1 MGGKAGS
8 GNSQPPP
15 STNKSS
21 ARCNPNAAIRS
32 RYGFLSRTFVIHSD
46 PMEMPTDPF
55 AFLKAAWPGFQS
67 SAAGGG
73 LASSGLPTTDLDE
86 IDRRIAD
93 LKTVEQ
99 WLSLNLNILKTT
111 IQGLEIQRGTIAA
124 VQSWQASMADFGKP
138 SAQASTGPEPSAGA
152 AAEAMPPPAA
162 QWWWSSM
169 QDQFNQLVQT
179 AQAMQSSGASET
191 GEPLQKRRAGGST
204 GKSRP
209 PRKPKAAA
217 AKKPGASRA

>member
-1 MGGKAGS
+1 MET
-8 GNSQPPP
+8 P
-15 STNKSS
+15 S
-21 ARCNPNAAIRS
+21 
-32 RYGFLSRTFVIHSD
+32 
-46 PMEMPTDPF
+46 DPF

-67 SAAGGG
+67 SAASGG
-73 LASSGLPTTDLDE
+73 LGSSSLPTTDLDE

-124 VQSWQASMADFGKP
+124 VQSWQASMADFGKS
-138 SAQASTGPEPSAGA
+138 SAQAAAPQAAVGGA
-152 AAEAMPPPAA
+152 ESEQVPAA

-179 AQAMQSSGASET
+179 AQAMQSSEAGAAGGASAR
-191 GEPLQKRRAGGST
+191 KSSSGST
-204 GKSRP
+204 ARKSSANSKGKSTT
-209 PRKPKAAA
+209 
-217 AKKPGASRA
+217 AKKPQASDS

>member
-1 MGGKAGS
+1 MET
-8 GNSQPPP
+8 P
-15 STNKSS
+15 S
-21 ARCNPNAAIRS
+21 
-32 RYGFLSRTFVIHSD
+32 
-46 PMEMPTDPF
+46 DPF

-124 VQSWQASMADFGKP
+124 VQSWQASMADFGKSSSEASP
-138 SAQASTGPEPSAGA
+138 AQAPVAGA
-152 AAEAMPPPAA
+152 ETGQGPAA

-179 AQAMQSSGASET
+179 AQAMQSSDVGAEGASAQKSGSSGAAKKSET
-191 GEPLQKRRAGGST
+191 ATRRKGS
-204 GKSRP
+204 
-209 PRKPKAAA
+209 A
-217 AKKPGASRA
+217 AKKPHSPDV

>member
-1 MGGKAGS
+1 
-8 GNSQPPP
+8 
-15 STNKSS
+15 
-21 ARCNPNAAIRS
+21 
-32 RYGFLSRTFVIHSD
+32 
-46 PMEMPTDPF
+46 MEAPRDPF
-55 AFLKAAWPGFQS
+55 AFLKAAWPGFQNP
-67 SAAGGG
+67 AAGGG

-124 VQSWQASMADFGKP
+124 VQSWQASMAEFGKSSSDTA
-138 SAQASTGPEPSAGA
+138 SAPEPPA
-152 AAEAMPPPAA
+152 AAETAENPAA

-179 AQAMQSSGASET
+179 AQAMQSSDGASKEAAA
-191 GEPLQKRRAGGST
+191 QKRRSGGREK
-204 GKSRP
+204 KSGATSSHQSSAM
-209 PRKPKAAA
+209 RKPR
-217 AKKPGASRA
+217 SSSV

>member
-1 MGGKAGS
+1 MET
-8 GNSQPPP
+8 P
-15 STNKSS
+15 S
-21 ARCNPNAAIRS
+21 
-32 RYGFLSRTFVIHSD
+32 
-46 PMEMPTDPF
+46 DPF

-67 SAAGGG
+67 SAGSGG

-124 VQSWQASMADFGKP
+124 VQSWQASMADFGKA
-138 SAQASTGPEPSAGA
+138 SADASPTQESAPGA
-152 AAEAMPPPAA
+152 ETATPPAA

-179 AQAMQSSGASET
+179 AQAMQSS
-191 GEPLQKRRAGGST
+191 EPVAGGAT
-204 GKSRP
+204 EQRRGP
-209 PRKPKAAA
+209 GGTV
-217 AKKPGASRA
+217 KKPGASTKRKTAAVKKPGPSSV